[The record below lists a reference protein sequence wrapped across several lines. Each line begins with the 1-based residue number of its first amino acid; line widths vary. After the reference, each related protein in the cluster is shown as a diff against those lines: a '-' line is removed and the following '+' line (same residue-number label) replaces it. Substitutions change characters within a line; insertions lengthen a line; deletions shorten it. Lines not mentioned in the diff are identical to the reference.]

1 MIGAVPDGVRVG
13 ITGLGASIPEGTIGS
28 EEIAGKLDVSEDW
41 ILERSGIRTRHV
53 AASGETASSL
63 AVGAARRALGA
74 AGTDPATLDFVV
86 VATTTPD
93 LATPATAALVAAELG
108 TARAAAYDV
117 SAACSGFVYGLA
129 QAYALIAAG
138 LAERGIVIGAEIL
151 SRATDWE
158 DRGTAILFGDGGG
171 AAVVARVNEGG
182 FVGFELG
189 CDGTRADELEL
200 PLGGTIR
207 MNGTAVYRFSTREV
221 PESVERLLERCGV
234 TIGDVDLYVPHQSNR
249 RIVEHT
255 LKRLGIPAEKAVLN
269 IERVGNTSA
278 ASIPI
283 ALVDAAA
290 DHRLT
295 EGALVLMTGV
305 GAGLTWGSALL
316 RWGGVAA

>member
-1 MIGAVPDGVRVG
+1 MIAAVPDGVRVG
-13 ITGLGASIPEGTIGS
+13 ITGLGSSIPEATIAN
-28 EEIAGKLDVSEDW
+28 EEVAGRLDVSEDW

-53 AASGETASSL
+53 AAPGETASSL
-63 AVGAARRALGA
+63 AVGAARRALQA
-74 AGTDPATLDFVV
+74 AGTDPAALHFVL

-108 TARAAAYDV
+108 AGRAAAYDF

-129 QAYALIAAG
+129 QAYALIASG
-138 LAERGIVIGAEIL
+138 LAERGVVIGAEIL
-151 SRATDWE
+151 SRATDWQ

-171 AAVVARVNEGG
+171 AAVVARVREGG
-182 FVGFELG
+182 FLGFELG
-189 CDGTRADELEL
+189 CDGTRAGDLEL
-200 PLGGTIR
+200 PVGGTIR

-221 PESVERLLERCGV
+221 PESVERLLDRCGV
-234 TIGDVDLYVPHQSNR
+234 AIGDVDLYVPHQSNR

-283 ALVDAAA
+283 ALVDAVSDARLA
-290 DHRLT
+290 D
-295 EGALVLMTGV
+295 GALVLMTGV

-316 RWGGVAA
+316 RWGGAAA